1 MQEIKR
7 KKELDILTRL
17 SHTQQA
23 KKSKRGYCLD
33 EVMDEK
39 ISS

>member
-23 KKSKRGYCLD
+23 NKKKKNRGYCLD
-33 EVMDEK
+33 EVMDE
-39 ISS
+39 